1 MIGVIIFLVSAYLG
15 GWIVLT
21 KVKETLGLTIWQIL
35 GLSWGTGL
43 GILVGI
49 MYIYSL
55 AHISWNIWLILLPYV
70 SILLVFV
77 YRNKNVLR
85 MPSFKIP
92 NDSISRVLLFVL
104 LIAFLT
110 VFLEAISHPVIAWD
124 AIASWYF
131 TAKGFFLSG
140 GIDPSF
146 IQFSHNST
154 PPFLHMVI
162 ALSYL
167 FAGEIQDTYSL
178 AIYPAFYLSLLCLF
192 YGTIRREATQK
203 IALFATVLLA
213 TLPDIM
219 RHAGRYDVGNADLPL
234 SYFFLCTCVFLLIC
248 YHSKSIMPFIFA
260 SCFAVIGAVIKPEGI
275 PFLLVIELFI
285 FTLLVQKK
293 KHRYMPLLLVTLLP
307 FIFWQIYVVYYH
319 LPMNPFLSGGFHIQR
334 LIPVLIAAFLEC
346 INIARWNLLWIVFFF
361 VLLIGDIKRYW
372 SITVIIL
379 FQLAIY
385 LCIYL
390 FTPLDP
396 ISHLH
401 NSFDR
406 LLLHIAPL
414 AMLVIT
420 YQTIICMQRRNV

>member
-178 AIYPAFYLSLLCLF
+178 AIYPAFYLSL
-192 YGTIRREATQK
+192 RS
-203 IALFATVLLA
+203 LL
-213 TLPDIM
+213 
-219 RHAGRYDVGNADLPL
+219 
-234 SYFFLCTCVFLLIC
+234 S
-248 YHSKSIMPFIFA
+248 
-260 SCFAVIGAVIKPEGI
+260 
-275 PFLLVIELFI
+275 
-285 FTLLVQKK
+285 
-293 KHRYMPLLLVTLLP
+293 
-307 FIFWQIYVVYYH
+307 
-319 LPMNPFLSGGFHIQR
+319 
-334 LIPVLIAAFLEC
+334 
-346 INIARWNLLWIVFFF
+346 
-361 VLLIGDIKRYW
+361 
-372 SITVIIL
+372 
-379 FQLAIY
+379 
-385 LCIYL
+385 
-390 FTPLDP
+390 
-396 ISHLH
+396 
-401 NSFDR
+401 
-406 LLLHIAPL
+406 
-414 AMLVIT
+414 
-420 YQTIICMQRRNV
+420 